1 MALPKVLGIE
11 TEYGIIARNLDVT
24 PTVASSLLVNAYGD
38 EGLALRVWDF
48 LGETPHLD
56 ARGDWVPEGEYP
68 HVESL
73 MANAV
78 LTNGARY
85 YVDHAHPELSTPE
98 CASPSQVVLHDRAGE
113 LIIVE
118 SMRRALVRLPQ
129 GAELVAYKNNSDGK
143 GNSYGCHENY
153 LIAREVPFG
162 RVQTAMLAHL
172 VSRQVFCGS
181 GKVGVEMPRQGE
193 PRPWF
198 QISQRADFFEEEV
211 GLETTIRRPIVN
223 TRDEPHANPAR
234 YRRLHVIAGDAN
246 MSQVATWLKVGSTA
260 LVLSCVEDGLFPD
273 GLRPVDP
280 VSAVRAVSHD
290 ITLGTTVETTDGR
303 HLTALEVQYGILSA
317 VRRWLDVTDDDTVGG
332 ESGRIVDEWQSVL
345 DGLASDPGSVAD
357 TVDWV
362 AKHRLVDAYANRHGL
377 HRDDPRLRAIDLQY
391 HDMRPDRC
399 LSARAGLRTLVDDG
413 SAGLARSE
421 PPPDTRAWFRGACIA
436 RWPDRVVSANWD
448 GIVFDTDEGLVRV
461 PMEEPLKGTRDLI
474 GGMLAGSATVE
485 ELLERLGPR
494 SSEPVE
500 VDPGW

>member
-1 MALPKVLGIE
+1 MALQKVLGIE

-113 LIIVE
+113 LIIAE
-118 SMRRALVRLPQ
+118 SMRRALARLPL
-129 GAELVAYKNNSDGK
+129 GSELVAYKNNSDGK

-153 LIAREVPFG
+153 LVSREVPFG

-198 QISQRADFFEEEV
+198 QLSQRADFFEEEV

-246 MSQVATWLKVGSTA
+246 MSQVATWLKVGTTA
-260 LVLSCVEDGLFPD
+260 LVLSCVEDGMFPD

-280 VSAVRAVSHD
+280 VAAVRAVSHD
-290 ITLGTTVETTDGR
+290 ISLGTAVETTDGR
-303 HLTALEVQYGILSA
+303 HLTALEIQFGILSA
-317 VRRWLDVTDDDTVGG
+317 VRRWLEVSDDDTVAG
-332 ESGRIVDEWQSVL
+332 ESARIIREWQSVL

-362 AKHRLVDAYANRHGL
+362 AKHRLVDAYARRHAL
-377 HRDDPRLRAIDLQY
+377 NRDDPRLRAIDLQY
-391 HDMRPDRC
+391 HDMRPDRS
-399 LSARAGLRTLVDDG
+399 LSARSGLRTLVDDEA
-413 SAGLARSE
+413 AGLARSE
-421 PPPDTRAWFRGACIA
+421 PPADTRAWFRGACIA

-448 GIVFDTDEGLVRV
+448 GIVFDTQDGLVRV
-461 PMEEPLKGTRDLI
+461 PMEEPLKGTRHLV
-474 GGMLAGSATVE
+474 GGLLSASATVE

>member
-1 MALPKVLGIE
+1 MAIPKVLGIE
-11 TEYGIIARNLDVT
+11 TEYGIIARNLEVT

-98 CASPSQVVLHDRAGE
+98 CSGPLQVVQHDRAGE

-153 LIAREVPFG
+153 LIQREVPFG
-162 RVQTAMLAHL
+162 SVQTAMLAHL

-181 GKVGVEMPRQGE
+181 GKVGVEMPRHGE
-193 PRPWF
+193 PRPWY
-198 QISQRADFFEEEV
+198 QLSQRADFFEEEV

-260 LVLSCVEDGLFPD
+260 LVLSCVEDGVFPD

-290 ITLGTTVETTDGR
+290 TTLGATIETVDGR
-303 HLTALEVQYGILSA
+303 TVTALDMQHEIVAA
-317 VRRWLDVTDDDTVGG
+317 VRRWLEGVDDDTVSG
-332 ESGRIVDEWQSVL
+332 EGPGIVSEWESVL
-345 DGLASDPGSVAD
+345 DRLASDPASVGD

-362 AKHRLVDAYANRHGL
+362 AKKRLIEAYAQRHGL
-377 HRDDPRLRAIDLQY
+377 HTDDARLRAIDLQY
-391 HDMRPDRC
+391 HDMRPGRC
-399 LSARAGLRTLVDDG
+399 LAARAGLRTLVDDDTADA
-413 SAGLARSE
+413 SRTE
-421 PPPDTRAWFRGACIA
+421 PPADTRAWFRGACIS

-448 GIVFDTDEGLVRV
+448 GIVFDTAEGLVRV
-461 PMEEPLKGTRDLI
+461 PMEEPLKGTRELV
-474 GGMLAGSATVE
+474 GSVLERATTVE
-485 ELLERLGPR
+485 HLLELLGPR
-494 SSEPVE
+494 SSEAVE